1 MPSGLLFLLLI
12 ILGAIPS
19 LFLLYKAQ
27 KAKNKHYWLSY
38 VLRWLGTSLLLFL
51 LFWPKFQST
60 SYEEILPE
68 IIVLEDFS
76 LSVKN
81 AVSEE
86 QILKKSTF
94 LNYIKDK
101 VKINHYYFGENVSS
115 DFNAINNSQSAIT
128 NALQTLN
135 AQELGKHTKGIIL
148 ISDGVNNIG
157 ADINSL
163 SEQLKLP
170 VYCIGIGDSLRPVDI
185 QIKQL
190 FYNDIVSVNSDF
202 EIVALIN
209 FQKVPAGSYEISL
222 TQGGRTIQQ
231 KHIKYD
237 GVQSFVEIGF
247 ITKLVQVGKYAYT
260 VNIKPIAEEI
270 NTLNNSLSATIEA
283 TEVKIKTLLI
293 YDEPHPDIKAISAAL
308 KSNEK
313 FSVTTLHVKQQV
325 DYKEYDLIIAH
336 QVNIPAAADD
346 KAKWIIGASNSSYSA
361 SMQNVKFNDQ
371 HHINQ
376 ILSAYIKAI
385 EQWPPIA
392 LGKNEFVGNPIISQ
406 GQPVWLI
413 NDNTQTLFTN
423 GIGIWKWRMHN
434 YKNYQNFDAF
444 DQLVIQSLELL
455 TLKQNKN
462 PFILKG
468 VKALYFANELINPS
482 AYAINKLGQ
491 YDNSFTVDAT
501 LYNGE
506 QLLETLQVNPIGN
519 YYKIKMPALAAG
531 TYTIKANVN
540 IASKIYNIQQTFKV
554 DSVNLEAMQTNAD
567 WNTLIQLAEQTNGKF
582 VPIDSLNEHTLF
594 DEQLLSITIQEKN
607 TIKGLIDYKWLL
619 AIVLAI
625 FIIDGILRKYF
636 YA

>member
-1 MPSGLLFLLLI
+1 MPSGLLFLILI

-60 SYEEILPE
+60 TYEEVLPE
-68 IIVLEDFS
+68 VIVLEDFS
-76 LSVKN
+76 LSAKKSY
-81 AVSEE
+81 SEE
-86 QILKKSTF
+86 QKLKKSTF
-94 LNYIKDK
+94 LNQLKDK
-101 VKINHYYFGENVSS
+101 VKINHYYFGENVSTDS
-115 DFNAINNSQSAIT
+115 NAINHSQSAIT
-128 NALQTLN
+128 NALQTVN
-135 AQELGKHTKGIIL
+135 AQELGKQMKGIIL

-157 ADINSL
+157 ADINSI

-170 VYCIGIGDSLRPVDI
+170 VYTIGLGDSLRPVDI

-202 EIVALIN
+202 EIVALVN
-209 FQKVPAGSYEISL
+209 FQKVPSGSYEISL
-222 TQGGRTIQQ
+222 VQGSNTIQQ

-247 ITKLVQVGKYAYT
+247 ITKLAHAGKYAFS
-260 VNIKPIAEEI
+260 VNIKSIADEI

-325 DYKEYDLIIAH
+325 DYNEYDLIIAH

-346 KAKWIIGASNSSYSA
+346 KAKWIIGASNGSYS
-361 SMQNVKFNDQ
+361 STMQNVKFNDQ

-376 ILSAYIKAI
+376 ILSPYIKAI
-385 EQWPPIA
+385 EQWPPLA
-392 LGKNEFVGNPIISQ
+392 LGSNALVGDPIITQ
-406 GQPVWLI
+406 GQPVWAI
-413 NDNTQTLFTN
+413 NDNTQTLITN

-468 VKALYFANELINPS
+468 VKALYFANEMINPS

-491 YDNSFTVDAT
+491 YDNRYTVDAA

-506 QLLETLQVNPIGN
+506 QLVETLQVNPIGN
-519 YYKIKMPALAAG
+519 YYSIKMPALAAG
-531 TYTIKANVN
+531 TYSIKANAD
-540 IASKIYNIQQTFKV
+540 IDSKIYTIHQSFKV
-554 DSVNLEAMQTNAD
+554 DSVNLEVMQTNAD
-567 WNTLIQLAEQTNGKF
+567 WNTLIRLAEQTNAKF
-582 VPIDSLNEHTLF
+582 VPIDSLKEHTMF

-607 TIKGLIDYKWLL
+607 TINGLIDYKWLL
-619 AIVLAI
+619 AIVLGI
-625 FIIDGILRKYF
+625 FIIDWILRKYF